1 MFEIGYAFLLAAAI
15 LTLWSM
21 WNYLAAAW
29 PHLRGS

>member
-1 MFEIGYAFLLAAAI
+1 MYELGYAFLLAAAT

-21 WNYLAAAW
+21 CKYLAAAW